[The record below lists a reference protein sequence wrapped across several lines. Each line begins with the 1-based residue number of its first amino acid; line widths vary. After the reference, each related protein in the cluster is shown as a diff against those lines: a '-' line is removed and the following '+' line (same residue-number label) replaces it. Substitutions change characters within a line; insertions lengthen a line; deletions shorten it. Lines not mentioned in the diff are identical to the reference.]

1 VKDKDQIE
9 LEKQK
14 EKEELLLFYNEW
26 TNKFDDFTAYAF
38 DKFKY
43 IRLDETWPHRI
54 LLTLL
59 IDHIKVTRSELHYE
73 QVKDYLTS
81 IFNEDLFEN
90 LIKKAEVK
98 SKTVIKLVVNNDKKK
113 PEKNID

>member
-1 VKDKDQIE
+1 VKDKDRIE

-59 IDHIKVTRSELHYE
+59 IDHIKLTRSKLHYE
-73 QVKDYLTS
+73 QVKEYLTC

-90 LIKKAEVK
+90 FIKEAEINK
-98 SKTVIKLVVNNDKKK
+98 ESIIKLVVDNDKKPK
-113 PEKNID
+113 K